1 MAERSPLSIFLSV
14 FTHNWGIK
22 LLSLIL
28 AITIYYVLKPSAE
41 STSYFLDNDRQET
54 KTTR

>member
-1 MAERSPLSIFLSV
+1 MAEHSPLSSFLSI

-41 STSYFLDNDRQET
+41 KTSYFLDNDRQET